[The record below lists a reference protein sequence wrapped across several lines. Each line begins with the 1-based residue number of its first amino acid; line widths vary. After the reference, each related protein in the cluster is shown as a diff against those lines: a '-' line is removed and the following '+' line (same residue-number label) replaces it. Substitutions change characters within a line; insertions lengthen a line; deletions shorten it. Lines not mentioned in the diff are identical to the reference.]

1 MAAGTA
7 TGNDADLV
15 AQFVAGDEQAIRTLY
30 ARYAGPILGLA
41 LRVLGNRA
49 LADEAVQTT
58 MLKAW
63 RASGSFDT
71 SRELAPWLYAIAR
84 RVAIDIYRR
93 EKRPSEA
100 LPLTGDERAVAVVPL
115 SFERTWEVWEVRS
128 ALQQLPVDERE
139 VVRLSHLVGMTH
151 PEIAERLG
159 VPVGTV
165 KSRSARAH
173 RRLAAQLRHVVQ
185 VVD

>member
-1 MAAGTA
+1 MVGADDT
-7 TGNDADLV
+7 DLV
-15 AQFVAGDEQAIRTLY
+15 RGFVAGEEQAVRALY
-30 ARYAGPILGLA
+30 ARYAGPVLTVA
-41 LRVLGNRA
+41 LSVLGNRS

-63 RASGSFDT
+63 QAAGSFDT

-93 EKRPSEA
+93 ERRTAHSPPVE
-100 LPLTGDERAVAVVPL
+100 DEDVVVVPL
-115 SFERTWEVWEVRS
+115 SFERTWEAWEVRS
-128 ALQQLPVDERE
+128 ALAQLPVEERE

-151 PEIAERLG
+151 QEIAGELG

-173 RRLAAQLRHVVQ
+173 RRLAAMLRHVVG
-185 VVD
+185 VVE

>member
-1 MAAGTA
+1 MVGWDDTELAARFA
-7 TGNDADLV
+7 
-15 AQFVAGDEQAIRTLY
+15 AGDEEAVRAVY
-30 ARYAGPILGLA
+30 RRYAGPVLTVA
-41 LRVLGNRA
+41 MAVLRQRE

-63 RASGSFDT
+63 RAAGSFDT

-93 EKRPSEA
+93 ERRAATPTELGEA
-100 LPLTGDERAVAVVPL
+100 DVAVVPL
-115 SFERTWEVWEVRS
+115 SFERTWEAWEVRT
-128 ALQQLPVDERE
+128 ALDKLPPDERD
-139 VVRLSHLVGMTH
+139 VVRLAHLAGMTH
-151 PEIAERLG
+151 QQVAEHLR

-173 RRLAAQLRHVVQ
+173 RRLAGLLSHVVA
-185 VVD
+185 VAE